1 MDRLKGRVA
10 VVTGSTRGLGFAIAK
25 AFVREG
31 AHVVV
36 SSRSA
41 KAVDDAV
48 AMLGPDLA
56 EGVVG
61 DVARKEDHEAL
72 LSAALERFGRLDVW
86 VNNAGLSGIYGPTP
100 AIPDEDFLRVLD
112 TNVRGVYFGSTVAS
126 RHFLAGGG
134 GKLIN
139 ILGRG
144 ERGPVPNQ
152 NAYAS
157 SKTWVRSFTLALA
170 RETQGHGIGVFAFNP
185 GLMLTDLV
193 GEVRAVRGFEARM
206 RPFTTVLRLWGEDP
220 AVPAETVVE
229 LASSATDGKTG
240 LTRSMLT
247 PRRML
252 AGVVRD
258 LVRRLR
264 REPPPTI
271 TLNVESADP
280 VISMERAAR

>member
-1 MDRLKGRVA
+1 MDRLQGRIA

-36 SSRSA
+36 SSRRPE
-41 KAVDDAV
+41 AVDDAV
-48 AMLGPDLA
+48 ATLGPDLV
-56 EGVVG
+56 EGVVA
-61 DVARKEDHEAL
+61 DVTRKEAHEAL
-72 LSAALERFGRLDVW
+72 LATALERFGRLDVW
-86 VNNAGLSGIYGPTP
+86 VNNAGLSGTYGPTP
-100 AIPDEDFLRVLD
+100 AIRDEDFLRVLD

-126 RHFLAGGG
+126 RHFLTHGG

-144 ERGPVPNQ
+144 ERGPVANQ

-170 RETQGHGIGVFAFNP
+170 RETRGHDVGVFAFNP

-193 GEVRAVRGFEARM
+193 GEVRAVRGYEARLD
-206 RPFTTVLRLWGEDP
+206 PFVTILRLWAEDP
-220 AVPAETVVE
+220 AVPAEVVVG

-240 LTRSMLT
+240 IARNLLT

-252 AGVVRD
+252 SGLLRD
-258 LVRRLR
+258 LGRRLR
-264 REPPPTI
+264 REPVPAI
-271 TLNVESADP
+271 ALHVESADP
-280 VISMERAAR
+280 VVVMDRAPR

>member
-1 MDRLKGRVA
+1 MDRLQGRIA
-10 VVTGSTRGLGFAIAK
+10 VVTGSTRGLGLAIAR

-41 KAVDDAV
+41 DAVDDAV
-48 AMLGPDLA
+48 AMLGPDLV
-56 EGVVG
+56 EGVVA

-72 LSAALERFGRLDVW
+72 LASALERFGRLDVW

-100 AIPDEDFLRVLD
+100 AIPDDDFLRVLD

-126 RHFLAGGG
+126 RHFLAHGG

-170 RETQGHGIGVFAFNP
+170 RETQGHGIGVFGFNP

-193 GEVRAVRGFEARM
+193 GEVRVVRGYEARM
-206 RPFTTVLRLWGEDP
+206 RPFATVLRLWGEDP
-220 AVPAETVVE
+220 AVPAEVVVE
-229 LASSATDGKTG
+229 LASGATDGKTG

-252 AGVVRD
+252 VGVLRD
-258 LVRRLR
+258 LGRRLR
-264 REPPPTI
+264 REPPSSI
-271 TLNVESADP
+271 TLSVETADP
-280 VISMERAAR
+280 VVPMDGAAR

>member
-1 MDRLKGRVA
+1 MERLQGRTA
-10 VVTGSTRGLGFAIAK
+10 VVTGSTRGLGLAIAK

-31 AHVVV
+31 ARVVV
-36 SSRSA
+36 SSRRA
-41 KAVDDAV
+41 EAVDDAV
-48 AMLGPDLA
+48 ATLGPDLV
-56 EGVVG
+56 EGVVA
-61 DVARKEDHEAL
+61 DVARKDAHEAL
-72 LSAALERFGRLDVW
+72 LAAALERFGRLDVW

-126 RHFLAGGG
+126 RHFLAHGG

-144 ERGPVPNQ
+144 DRGPVANQ

-170 RETQGHGIGVFAFNP
+170 RETKGHDIGVFAFNP

-193 GEVRAVRGFEARM
+193 GEVRAVRGYEARL
-206 RPFTTVLRLWGEDP
+206 RPFTTILRLWAEAP
-220 AVPAETVVE
+220 AVPAEVVVE
-229 LASSATDGKTG
+229 LASAATDGKTG
-240 LTRSMLT
+240 LARNMLT

-252 AGVVRD
+252 SGVLRD
-258 LVRRLR
+258 LGRRLR
-264 REPPPTI
+264 REPAPDI
-271 TLNVESADP
+271 ELNVRSADP
-280 VISMERAAR
+280 VVPVDRTPR

>member
-1 MDRLKGRVA
+1 MDRLHGRVA
-10 VVTGSTRGLGFAIAK
+10 VVTGSTRGLGFAIAR

-36 SSRSA
+36 SSRTVKS
-41 KAVDDAV
+41 VDDAV
-48 AMLGPDLA
+48 ATLGPDLV
-56 EGVVG
+56 EGVVA
-61 DVARKEDHEAL
+61 DMAHKEDHEAL
-72 LSAALERFGRLDVW
+72 LTTALERFGRLDVW
-86 VNNAGLSGIYGPTP
+86 VNNAGVSGIYGPTP
-100 AIPDEDFLRVLD
+100 AIPDDDFLRVLD
-112 TNVRGVYFGSTVAS
+112 TNVRGVYFGSMVAS
-126 RHFLAGGG
+126 RHFLAHDG

-170 RETQGHGIGVFAFNP
+170 RETRGHGIGVFAFNP

-206 RPFTTVLRLWGEDP
+206 RPFSTVLRLWGEDP
-220 AVPAETVVE
+220 AVPAETVVD
-229 LASSATDGKTG
+229 LASTATDGKTG

-258 LVRRLR
+258 LGRRLR
-264 REPPPTI
+264 REPPPAI
-271 TLNVESADP
+271 TLEVETADP
-280 VISMERAAR
+280 VVPMDPARQ